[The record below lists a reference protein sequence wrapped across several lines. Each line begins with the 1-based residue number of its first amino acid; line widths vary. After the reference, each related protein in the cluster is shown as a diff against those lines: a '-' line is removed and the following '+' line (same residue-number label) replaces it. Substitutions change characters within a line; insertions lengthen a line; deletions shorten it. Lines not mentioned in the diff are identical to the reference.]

1 VSIRG
6 DLVLQGTLET
16 LALPELLG
24 LLATSRKTGALWLDA
39 ANSSAVLYIDA
50 GRCCAAES
58 SEAGDPLTDESAL
71 MARVIDVCFAVERA
85 DDGTFRFGHEEPSWV
100 CEDTV
105 DIEVA
110 LDELGRLVEEWRE
123 IQAVIPSLDCRIRLA
138 DDLGVEELTVDRE
151 RWQLIIALDG
161 RRSVRDLVRK
171 TNRPVLD
178 VCHAI
183 LAMVD
188 AGAVNV
194 GPPPAAPVA
203 GRTNG
208 KVKRPTDVAVEPE
221 APYGPGVESPH
232 PGPNAGGPVAGGPN
246 SNGLAEEDDDRPVD
260 PAEKGRYLSAFSGL
274 REG

>member
-1 VSIRG
+1 VSSG
-6 DLVLQGTLET
+6 ESVLQGTLET

-24 LLATSRKTGALWLDA
+24 LLGSSRKTGALWLDA
-39 ANSSAVLYIDA
+39 ANSSAVLYIVE

-58 SEAGDPLTDESAL
+58 SEAGDRLHDEPAL
-71 MARVIDVCFAVERA
+71 MARVIDICFAVARA
-85 DDGTFRFGHEEPSWV
+85 DDGSFRFGPEEPSWV
-100 CEDTV
+100 CEETV
-105 DIEVA
+105 DLEIA
-110 LDELGRLVEEWRE
+110 IDELGRLVDEWRE

-138 DDLGVEELTVDRE
+138 DELGVEELSVDRE
-151 RWQLIIALDG
+151 RWQLIISLDG
-161 RRSVRDLVRK
+161 RRNVRDLVRK
-171 TNRPVLD
+171 TNRPVLE

-183 LAMVD
+183 LALVD

-203 GRTNG
+203 ARTNG
-208 KVKRPTDVAVEPE
+208 KVKPAAETAVEPE

-232 PGPNAGGPVAGGPN
+232 PGPNGVA
-246 SNGLAEEDDDRPVD
+246 AEDSEREVD

>member
-1 VSIRG
+1 M
-6 DLVLQGTLET
+6 LQGTLET

-24 LLATSRKTGALWLDA
+24 LLASSRKTGALWLDA
-39 ANSSAVLYIDA
+39 ANSSAVLYIVE

-58 SEAGDPLTDESAL
+58 SEAGDALHDEAAL
-71 MARVIDVCFAVERA
+71 MARVIDICFAVERA
-85 DDGTFRFGHEEPSWV
+85 EDGSFRFGREEPSWV
-100 CEDTV
+100 CDDPV
-105 DIEVA
+105 DLEVA
-110 LDELGRLVEEWRE
+110 VDELGRLVEEWRE

-138 DDLGVEELTVDRE
+138 DELGVEELTVDRE
-151 RWQLIIALDG
+151 RWQLIVSLDG
-161 RRSVRDLVRK
+161 RRNVRDLVRK

-183 LAMVD
+183 LALVD

-203 GRTNG
+203 ARTNG
-208 KVKRPTDVAVEPE
+208 KVKAVAETAVEPE

-232 PGPNAGGPVAGGPN
+232 PGPNGVAED
-246 SNGLAEEDDDRPVD
+246 AEREVD

>member
-1 VSIRG
+1 MSIVG

-24 LLATSRKTGALWLDA
+24 LLAQSRKTGALWLDA
-39 ANSSAVLYIDA
+39 ANSSAVLYIA
-50 GRCCAAES
+50 EGRCCAAES
-58 SEAGDPLTDESAL
+58 GEAGDPLTDASAL
-71 MARVIDVCFAVERA
+71 LARVIDVCFAVERA
-85 DDGTFRFGHEEPSWV
+85 DDGTFRFGPEEPTWA
-100 CEDTV
+100 CDDTV
-105 DIEVA
+105 DLEVA
-110 LDELGRLVEEWRE
+110 IDELARLVEEWRD

-138 DDLGVEELTVDRE
+138 DELGVEELTVDRE
-151 RWQLIIALDG
+151 RWQLIVSLDG

-183 LAMVD
+183 LTLVD

-194 GPPPAAPVA
+194 GPPPAAPA
-203 GRTNG
+203 NGRANG
-208 KVKRPTDVAVEPE
+208 SRKRLLEAAVEPE

-232 PGPNAGGPVAGGPN
+232 PGPNGVV
-246 SNGLAEEDDDRPVD
+246 DDLDREVD

-274 REG
+274 RDV

>member
-1 VSIRG
+1 
-6 DLVLQGTLET
+6 VLQGTLET

-24 LLATSRKTGALWLDA
+24 LLASSRKTGALWLDA
-39 ANSSAVLYIDA
+39 ANSSAVLYIAD
-50 GRCCAAES
+50 GRCCSAES
-58 SEAGDPLTDESAL
+58 SEAGDPLADEAAL
-71 MARVIDVCFAVERA
+71 LARVIDVCFAVERA
-85 DDGTFRFGHEEPSWV
+85 EDGSFRFGPEEPSWV
-100 CEDTV
+100 CEDPV
-105 DIEVA
+105 DLEVA
-110 LDELGRLVEEWRE
+110 VDELGRLVEEWRE

-138 DDLGVEELTVDRE
+138 DELGVEELSVDRE
-151 RWQLIIALDG
+151 RWQLIISLDG

-183 LAMVD
+183 LALVD

-203 GRTNG
+203 GRANG
-208 KVKRPTDVAVEPE
+208 KVKRVADTAVEPE

-232 PGPNAGGPVAGGPN
+232 PGPNGFVPNVVADED
-246 SNGLAEEDDDRPVD
+246 AEREVD